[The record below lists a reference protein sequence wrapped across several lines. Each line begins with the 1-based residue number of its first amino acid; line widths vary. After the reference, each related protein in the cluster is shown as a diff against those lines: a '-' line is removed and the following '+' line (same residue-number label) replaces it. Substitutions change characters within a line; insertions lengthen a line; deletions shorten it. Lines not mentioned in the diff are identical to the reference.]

1 MSSFTSNSTSTDTI
15 SVDYISLGYN
25 SIVLIAI
32 VLNLITSL
40 AVHFRFKS
48 ICESDVVKRFGSM
61 SKMLAS
67 PVKATEIQI
76 PDVLQLPQT
85 KS

>member
-1 MSSFTSNSTSTDTI
+1 MNSTSTDSSPSI
-15 SVDYISLGYN
+15 DYIGLGYN

-32 VLNLITSL
+32 LLNLITSL

-48 ICESDVVKRFGSM
+48 ICESDIVKRFGSM
-61 SKMLAS
+61 SKMLSQPANQTVTS
-67 PVKATEIQI
+67 IEI
-76 PDVLQLPQT
+76 PKLQM

>member
-1 MSSFTSNSTSTDTI
+1 MNSTSTDNSSI
-15 SVDYISLGYN
+15 DYIGLGYN

-32 VLNLITSL
+32 LLNLITSL

-48 ICESDVVKRFGSM
+48 ICESDIVKRFGSM
-61 SKMLAS
+61 SKMLSQPANQTVTS
-67 PVKATEIQI
+67 IEI
-76 PDVLQLPQT
+76 PKLQM